1 MCKNFIVKACV
12 GIRKRHSVNDKILIT
27 TAKFDL
33 ERVISSDREETL
45 SSLFPILPRISPNFI
60 QDQEELDLNQYLL
73 TNFGTK

>member
-1 MCKNFIVKACV
+1 MCKNVIVKACV
-12 GIRKRHSVNDKILIT
+12 GTRKRHSVNDKILM

>member
-33 ERVISSDREETL
+33 ERVISSDREKH
-45 SSLFPILPRISPNFI
+45 FPISPRISPNSI
-60 QDQEELDLNQYLL
+60 QDQEELNLNQYLL